1 MQWPLVAL
9 GSNHQQSVA
18 ISGNQWPLVALGSNH
33 RQSRLLSHLPQVTRG
48 GGANNGEAA
57 TELMASRPQLAIE
70 GSRGQP

>member
-1 MQWPLVAL
+1 M
-9 GSNHQQSVA
+9 
-18 ISGNQWPLVALGSNH
+18 QWPLVALGSNH